1 MASGEIADH
10 HRQMFAVAVGG
21 TGNILGTA
29 KDAEQTVLIVPQ
41 LGHDR
46 PVKGQTGIIDPD
58 GELVAAIAGG
68 DQSAARELLNRH
80 LNRLLNVAYRLLGNR
95 DDAEE
100 VVQDVFLKVWT
111 HAAKWEPGRAKF
123 ETWMHRVTINL
134 CYDRLRR
141 RRETLVDEMPEQADE
156 RAGPAQVLQES
167 QIASQVRAAM
177 EELPERQKAAL
188 TLCHLQGFS
197 NIEASQIME
206 ISVEAVESL
215 LARARRGLKA
225 KLKDAAVDLVGDV

>member
-1 MASGEIADH
+1 MASAEIAN
-10 HRQMFAVAVGG
+10 HRYLIAVAFRRR
-21 TGNILGTA
+21 GNILVAA

-46 PVKGQTGIIDPD
+46 PVNDQTGVVDPD
-58 GELVAAIAGG
+58 GALVAAIAAG

-80 LNRLLNVAYRLLGNR
+80 LKRLLNVAYRLLGNR

-111 HAAKWEPGRAKF
+111 NAAKWEPGRAKF

-141 RRETLVDEMPEQADE
+141 RRETQVDELPEQADE
-156 RAGPAQVLQES
+156 RAGPAQVLQQS
-167 QIASQVRAAM
+167 QIASKVRAAM

-197 NIEASQIME
+197 NIEASQIMD

-215 LARARRGLKA
+215 LARARRGLKT
-225 KLKDAAVDLVGDV
+225 KLKDTAADLVGDV